1 MTLANIPYLSKNA
14 GPEWLPVAA
23 AQGRQFAYWGQLALL
38 FMSAVLLVAGTYN
51 VMSGGYSM
59 GAYTIIAGA
68 VNMLLYTMMPS
79 TVFSPLDQ
87 GRFREASD
95 RLLIWGVVGLLFGA
109 VGGLVLLAAYVK
121 LQDVFQPQYQQ
132 YPPGQYYEQPLY
144 QQPQYQPAP
153 PPYQAPAQVDD
164 EAVPADIEEPEA
176 ESEPVPAPEPP
187 RKAEMTKCKN
197 CGVQYPSF
205 MRNCPNCGAPR
216 S

>member
-1 MTLANIPYLSKNA
+1 MTLARIPYLAKNA
-14 GPEWLPVAA
+14 GPDWLPAAA

-38 FMSAVLLVAGTYN
+38 LMAAVLLIAGIYS
-51 VMSGGYSM
+51 VVSGGYSI
-59 GAYTIIAGA
+59 GAYAIIAGA
-68 VNMLLYTMMPS
+68 VNLLLYAMMPN
-79 TVFSPLDQ
+79 TVFAPLDQ

-95 RLLIWGVVGLLFGA
+95 RLLIWGVLGLLFGV
-109 VGGLVLLAAYVK
+109 VGGLALLVAYVK

-132 YPPGQYYEQPLY
+132 YPPGQYYEQPIY

-153 PPYQAPAQVDD
+153 PPYQAPTKVES
-164 EAVPADIEEPEA
+164 EAIPEEVEGPEA
-176 ESEPVPAPEPP
+176 EPAPEPEPP

>member
-1 MTLANIPYLSKNA
+1 MTLASIPYLAKNA
-14 GPEWLPVAA
+14 GPEWLPAA
-23 AQGRQFAYWGQLALL
+23 VAQGRQFAYWGQLALL
-38 FMSAVLLVAGTYN
+38 FMAAVLLVAGTFN
-51 VMSGGYSM
+51 VFSGDYSI

-68 VNMLLYTMMPS
+68 VNLLLYAMMPS
-79 TVFSPLDQ
+79 TVFAPLDQ

-95 RLLIWGVVGLLFGA
+95 RMLIWGVVGLLFGV
-109 VGGLVLLAAYVK
+109 VGGLVLLVAYVK

-153 PPYQAPAQVDD
+153 PPYRAPAMVDN
-164 EAVPADIEEPEA
+164 EVAPAEVKAPEPEPA
-176 ESEPVPAPEPP
+176 PAPEPP
-187 RKAEMTKCKN
+187 RKAEMAKCRN

-216 S
+216 N